1 MRLPRDVSGSRLS
14 SLVRR
19 YGYEVTRQ
27 TGSHMRLTS
36 TARGSQHHITVPAHK
51 ELTVG
56 TLNAI
61 LTDIASYLEMDC
73 QDLVEGIF
81 GK

>member
-1 MRLPRDVSGSRLS
+1 MKLPRDVSGSRLS

-19 YGYEVTRQ
+19 YGYEITRQ
-27 TGSHMRLTS
+27 TGSHMRLTA
-36 TARGSQHHITVPAHK
+36 TARGSPHHITIPVHK
-51 ELTVG
+51 DLTVG

-61 LTDIASYLEMDC
+61 LTNIASYLEMDC
-73 QDLVEGIF
+73 QDLVNEIF